1 MSDSPSSMDRWLRG
15 STIAEGATQ
24 SFAGWELLGR
34 RIHGIISWN
43 MNDSCN
49 YRCSYCTQRNMA
61 DRRGVLAGER
71 FQQALDTFAR
81 LPGSWEI
88 KLSGGE
94 PFRQPELVE
103 ITRQLVEQG
112 HCISIQ
118 TNFSASEDRVREFLE
133 STRGALNLFS
143 ASLHLEYDSPQ
154 AFLAKYQ
161 WIRPYESLG
170 VRFHVTSVAV
180 PHRLLQLRDEIAPF
194 FKSHGIMFKVQPE
207 KIDGYVRDYTAD
219 EQQILLQLG
228 GHNHTGRIENNFQ
241 GKRCRS
247 GANYLVV
254 KSNGKAFRCYPASR
268 LGGKFAERGS
278 LKDGF
283 QLLDGPAICPYTYCN
298 CTVPIQ
304 RGMIEGY
311 IPPLVERGSLELEE

>member
-1 MSDSPSSMDRWLRG
+1 MNEPSLNIDQWIGRQVASRDSG
-15 STIAEGATQ
+15 AAE
-24 SFAGWELLGR
+24 WILLGR
-34 RIHGIISWN
+34 KIRGIISWN

-61 DRRGVLAGER
+61 DRRGVLEGER
-71 FQQALDTFAR
+71 FQKALDTFAN

-94 PFRQPELVE
+94 PFRQPELTE
-103 ITRQLVEQG
+103 ITRQLVAQG
-112 HCISIQ
+112 HCISVQ
-118 TNFSASEDRVREFLE
+118 TNFSAPEDRIKSFLE

-143 ASLHLEYDSPQ
+143 ASLHLEYASAED
-154 AFLAKYQ
+154 FLARYE
-161 WIRPYESLG
+161 WIRPYEEFG

-180 PHRLLQLRDEIAPF
+180 PERLLQLRDEIAPLF
-194 FKSHGIMFKVQPE
+194 REHGIVFKVQPE
-207 KIDGYVRDYTAD
+207 KVDGYVREYTPQ
-219 EQQILLQLG
+219 EREILLQLG
-228 GHNHTGRIENNFQ
+228 GHNHTGKIENNFQ
-241 GKRCRS
+241 GRFCRA

-254 KSNGKAFRCYPASR
+254 KSTGKAYRCYPASR

-278 LKDGF
+278 LADGF

-304 RGMIEGY
+304 RGMIEGHL
-311 IPPLVERGSLELEE
+311 PVVDEKGSLTLEE